1 MLFEDFIQKIENELE
16 IVVSS
21 TMRQQFFTYK
31 NEIQRVNQ
39 FLNLTAIDD
48 DAGIYAKHF
57 WDSLLISPM
66 IERNMR
72 LCDVGSGAGFPGI
85 VLAIARPDLE
95 VICVEPTGK
104 RANFLKDVAKA
115 CELENVYVINDRAEH
130 LLEERESFDV
140 VTARAVSHMDMLS
153 ELCLPLV
160 KIGGYFMPMKGA
172 KGMEE
177 YRISEKAIKKLGG
190 KLVDVSHEQDE
201 LLGSRF
207 NFKIEKFRPT
217 PKKYPRAYAK
227 IKKTPLSGRKL

>member
-1 MLFEDFIQKIENELE
+1 MLFDDFIEKLEDELE

-21 TMRQQFFTYK
+21 KMRQQFLTYK

-48 DAGIYAKHF
+48 DQGIYAKHF

-66 IERNMR
+66 IPEKQL
-72 LCDVGSGAGFPGI
+72 LCDIGSGAGFPGI

-95 VICVEPTGK
+95 IVCVEPTGK
-104 RANFLKDVAKA
+104 RANFLKDVVEI
-115 CELENVYVINDRAEH
+115 CDLENVRVINDRAEH
-130 LLEERESFDV
+130 LKEERERFDI
-140 VTARAVSHMDMLS
+140 VTARAVAHLDMLS
-153 ELCLPLV
+153 ELCMPLV
-160 KIGGYFMPMKGA
+160 RVGGHFIPMKGA

-190 KLVDVSHEQDE
+190 NLVDIHHEQDA

-207 NFKIEKFRPT
+207 NFKIEKIRPT
-217 PKKYPRAYAK
+217 AKKYPRSYAR